1 MGGVFSAIGAAG
13 NKAEEAEVGGE
24 DASAQ
29 TPVKEQE
36 GAAQREAEAVKQQ
49 DLSTWIKGHHRR
61 LRKRVQNPSPE
72 TLKKAERTA
81 KQLGVSLEQALAEHI
96 WKDHLSD
103 ATALETYAQAMRT
116 LATSFWKRD
125 DAADSRINWCLK
137 MMRNYFEGGGRSAAV
152 AKDAR
157 RRTHKQAATPATPAT
172 AEAGETAKRR
182 RGHNAHGSGD
192 VYSGNGEL
200 AFKRARRAAGQSED
214 DAPTATAPH
223 SATSSP
229 TASQASSTRDDDR
242 GVPTTLTDVHLLD
255 VGSSFNAFR
264 RHNLH
269 VDAIDIAPAADGV
282 IRCDFLNAPI
292 VSITEHTASSPSS
305 SSSFQL
311 VEGSYDVV
319 VFNFLLSYIPTPA
332 LRYRCCERA
341 RRCLKRNGLLLI
353 TTPDSNHVAKGSKWM
368 REWRTSVES
377 IGFRRW
383 RYEKLKFFHGIAF
396 RAVADEDAVEPTS
409 LSRNELMAL
418 MARPSDP
425 IFEDK

>member
-1 MGGVFSAIGAAG
+1 
-13 NKAEEAEVGGE
+13 
-24 DASAQ
+24 
-29 TPVKEQE
+29 
-36 GAAQREAEAVKQQ
+36 
-49 DLSTWIKGHHRR
+49 
-61 LRKRVQNPSPE
+61 
-72 TLKKAERTA
+72 
-81 KQLGVSLEQALAEHI
+81 
-96 WKDHLSD
+96 
-103 ATALETYAQAMRT
+103 
-116 LATSFWKRD
+116 
-125 DAADSRINWCLK
+125 

-269 VDAIDIAPAADGV
+269 VDAIDIAPAADGWL
-282 IRCDFLNAPI
+282 F
-292 VSITEHTASSPSS
+292 SPCA
-305 SSSFQL
+305 
-311 VEGSYDVV
+311 GCVV
-319 VFNFLLSYIPTPA
+319 L
-332 LRYRCCERA
+332 CCACVCWVCRVLCVCVCAVCAVCVYVCVCVCLCVCVCVCVCA
-341 RRCLKRNGLLLI
+341 R
-353 TTPDSNHVAKGSKWM
+353 V
-368 REWRTSVES
+368 
-377 IGFRRW
+377 
-383 RYEKLKFFHGIAF
+383 
-396 RAVADEDAVEPTS
+396 
-409 LSRNELMAL
+409 
-418 MARPSDP
+418 
-425 IFEDK
+425 